1 MKYNYMYIL
10 KSLRTS
16 LLLMVMV
23 LSCSCSNE
31 ENSAPHKGAT
41 LPIMQGIADNVP
53 YIQSVEKEA
62 AYDLYEGIHIT
73 DVTFTYCAHPT
84 RMLIAEIDLT
94 KNVTIAV
101 STPDNKPEVGIL
113 KQQVKVQAEK
123 AEASG
128 RKVLLGT
135 NGDYYS
141 QSKTDDTW
149 IPGGLVY
156 KDGVALWTKLG
167 WEADHAF
174 YLLDDGTAHITP
186 VEEFNAV
193 KDHVRDALSGWQRL
207 LIDGQLAGK
216 FTVNDNAMQFH
227 PRTFVGVSK
236 DNKKVYL
243 FVIDGRQPEYSNGM
257 LLEDMMLLCQ
267 GAGCYQALNLDGGGS
282 TTMVRRVEQ
291 AGSPVSFEIMNT
303 PSDVPSRAVLNGLQ
317 VIEKNN

>member
-1 MKYNYMYIL
+1 MSGM
-10 KSLRTS
+10 
-16 LLLMVMV
+16 
-23 LSCSCSNE
+23 LS
-31 ENSAPHKGAT
+31 
-41 LPIMQGIADNVP
+41 
-53 YIQSVEKEA
+53 
-62 AYDLYEGIHIT
+62 
-73 DVTFTYCAHPT
+73 
-84 RMLIAEIDLT
+84 
-94 KNVTIAV
+94 
-101 STPDNKPEVGIL
+101 
-113 KQQVKVQAEK
+113 
-123 AEASG
+123 
-128 RKVLLGT
+128 
-135 NGDYYS
+135 
-141 QSKTDDTW
+141 
-149 IPGGLVY
+149 
-156 KDGVALWTKLG
+156 
-167 WEADHAF
+167 
-174 YLLDDGTAHITP
+174 
-186 VEEFNAV
+186 
-193 KDHVRDALSGWQRL
+193 SGWQRL